1 MLNSMLQHV
10 GIWTLWKLIN
20 IKFNKKIMDVECNI
34 MLWHTQRHVF
44 KMLKFR
50 ISKTSCNPKV

>member
-20 IKFNKKIMDVECNI
+20 IKFNKKIMNVECNI
-34 MLWHTQRHVF
+34 VVWSTQRHVF
-44 KMLKFR
+44 
-50 ISKTSCNPKV
+50 